1 MADSNTGENRP
12 PNKGQFKTG
21 DPRINR
27 KGRPKSFDALREL
40 AQQIANEPIISADGQ
55 TKMSRVEM
63 VMRSWAL
70 SKNYQLQR
78 AFIEIAYGKVP
89 DNGVSL
95 NINLDA
101 LTDNQIERIARG
113 EDVYNVLTTS
123 GTG

>member
-1 MADSNTGENRP
+1 MDSNTGENRP
-12 PNKGQFKTG
+12 PNKGQFIKG

-40 AQQIANEPIISADGQ
+40 AQQIANEPIVSADGQ

-70 SKNYQLQR
+70 SKNYQLQK

-89 DNGVSL
+89 DNLDITSKGEQIQFVNVGVDL
-95 NINLDA
+95 EKL
-101 LTDNQIERIARG
+101 
-113 EDVYNVLTTS
+113 
-123 GTG
+123 

>member
-1 MADSNTGENRP
+1 MDSNTGENRP
-12 PNKGQFKTG
+12 NKGQFKKG

-40 AQQIANEPIISADGQ
+40 AQQIANEPIVSADGQ

-70 SKNYQLQR
+70 SKNYQLQK

-89 DNGVSL
+89 DSL
-95 NINLDA
+95 NVQGNLNIAVNWDES
-101 LTDNQIERIARG
+101 DNS
-113 EDVYNVLTTS
+113 D
-123 GTG
+123 